1 MRDSPIVGL
10 ATRDFFGASA
20 TERLE
25 TMNPRMLAL
34 GMAVFCGLA
43 AAYLAMTYNK
53 GNQGPKMVEVLR
65 TKSKVPFR
73 EKISDPQKYFE
84 IVAVPELNLPPK
96 ILTSFDLIKDKSLNK
111 NLYEQSFVTSD
122 DLLGPNQHYLTDQIE
137 KGKRLFGLTV
147 NAESLAGGFILPG
160 STVDLIGTKR
170 LPNNNIE
177 TETVLENIRVMAV
190 GDKSTIN
197 EKQGDVRHSI
207 VENTVTLEVTPDE
220 AQILAMWKSIG
231 EIKLSARAKDD
242 NEKLN
247 IKNAKLFEDMK
258 NESLL
263 KNEPEKKKTKPGI
276 FGGNENKHTLVIFN
290 TKDAKENITNDNS
303 VEFEEYEKGKWRTV
317 FKNIRNTNAVEQ
329 PVDAPVDA
337 PEKVKQ

>member
-1 MRDSPIVGL
+1 
-10 ATRDFFGASA
+10 
-20 TERLE
+20 
-25 TMNPRMLAL
+25 MNPRMLAL
-34 GMAVFCGLA
+34 GLAVICGLA
-43 AAYLAMTYNK
+43 AAYLAMNFNK

-65 TKSKVPFR
+65 SKSKVPFR

-84 IVAVPELNLPPK
+84 IVAVTELNLPAK
-96 ILTSFDLIKDKSLNK
+96 IITSFDLIKDKSLNK
-111 NLYEQSFVTSD
+111 NLTEQSFVTSD
-122 DLLGPNQHYLTDQIE
+122 DLLGPNQQYLTDQID

-170 LPNNNIE
+170 LTNNNIE
-177 TETVLENIRVMAV
+177 TQTVLENIRVMAV

-207 VENTVTLEVTPDE
+207 VENTVTLEVTPEE

-242 NEKLN
+242 NDKLN
-247 IKNAKLFEDMK
+247 IKNAKLFEELK
-258 NESLL
+258 GEVAL
-263 KNEPEKKKTKPGI
+263 KNEPEKKKAKPNL
-276 FGGNENKHTLVIFN
+276 FGGNDNKHTLIILS
-290 TKDAKENITNDNS
+290 TKESKEGEGKGSNVENI
-303 VEFEEYEKGKWRTV
+303 EFEEYEVGKWRTV
-317 FKNIRNTNAVEQ
+317 LKNIRNSNTAEQAVEV
-329 PVDAPVDA
+329 PEVA

>member
-1 MRDSPIVGL
+1 
-10 ATRDFFGASA
+10 
-20 TERLE
+20 
-25 TMNPRMLAL
+25 MNPRMLAL

-73 EKISDPQKYFE
+73 EKISDPQKYFDL
-84 IVAVPELNLPPK
+84 IAVPELNLPSK
-96 ILTSFDLIKDKSLNK
+96 ILKSFEQVKDKSLNK
-111 NLYEQSFVTSD
+111 TLTDQSFVTED
-122 DLLGPNQHYLTDQIE
+122 DLLGANQHYLTDQLD

-170 LPNNNIE
+170 LANNNIE
-177 TETVLENIRVMAV
+177 TQTVLENIRVMAV

-207 VENTVTLEVTPDE
+207 VENTVTLEVSPEE
-220 AQILAMWKSIG
+220 AQVLAMWKSVG

-242 NEKLN
+242 NDKVNTKTTKLN
-247 IKNAKLFEDMK
+247 EELKANDV
-258 NESLL
+258 L
-263 KNEPEKKKTKPGI
+263 KNEPEKKIIKKNI

-290 TKDAKENITNDNS
+290 TKDSKENITNNDA

-317 FKNIRNTNAVEQ
+317 FKNARNTSAVEQ
-329 PVDAPVDA
+329 PDEVPVDA

>member
-1 MRDSPIVGL
+1 
-10 ATRDFFGASA
+10 
-20 TERLE
+20 
-25 TMNPRMLAL
+25 MNPRMLAL

-73 EKISDPQKYFE
+73 EKISDPQKYFDL
-84 IVAVPELNLPPK
+84 IAVPELNLPPK
-96 ILTSFDLIKDKSLNK
+96 ILKSFEQVKDKSLNK
-111 NLYEQSFVTSD
+111 TLTDQSFVTED
-122 DLLGPNQHYLTDQIE
+122 DLLGANQHYLTDQLD

-170 LPNNNIE
+170 LANNNIE
-177 TETVLENIRVMAV
+177 TQTVLENIRVMAV

-207 VENTVTLEVTPDE
+207 VENTVTLEVSPEE
-220 AQILAMWKSIG
+220 AQILAMWKSVG

-242 NEKLN
+242 NDKVNTKTTKLN
-247 IKNAKLFEDMK
+247 EELKA
-258 NESLL
+258 NEVL
-263 KNEPEKKKTKPGI
+263 KNEPEKKQIKKNI

-290 TKDAKENITNDNS
+290 TKDPKENITNNDA

-317 FKNIRNTNAVEQ
+317 FKNTRNTNAVEQ
-329 PVDAPVDA
+329 SVEVPEEV

>member
-1 MRDSPIVGL
+1 
-10 ATRDFFGASA
+10 
-20 TERLE
+20 
-25 TMNPRMLAL
+25 MNPRMLAL
-34 GMAVFCGLA
+34 GMAVFCGLG
-43 AAYLAMTYNK
+43 AAYLAMTYK

-84 IVAVPELNLPPK
+84 VVAVPEHNLPSK
-96 ILTSFDLIKDKSLNK
+96 ILISFEQVKDKSLNK
-111 NLYEQSFVTSD
+111 TLTEQSFVTSD
-122 DLLGPNQHYLTDQIE
+122 DLLGANQHYLTDQLD

-160 STVDLIGTKR
+160 ATVDLIGTKR
-170 LPNNNIE
+170 LTNNNIE
-177 TETVLENIRVMAV
+177 TQTVLENIRVMAV

-207 VENTVTLEVTPDE
+207 IETTVTLEVSPEE

-242 NEKLN
+242 IDKVNTKTTKLN
-247 IKNAKLFEDMK
+247 EELKT
-258 NESLL
+258 NEVL
-263 KNEPEKKKTKPGI
+263 KNEPEKKKIKPSI

-290 TKDAKENITNDNS
+290 TKDSKDS
-303 VEFEEYEKGKWRTV
+303 VINNNAIEFEEYEKGKWRTV
-317 FKNIRNTNAVEQ
+317 FKNNRNTNAGEQ
-329 PVDAPVDA
+329 PDEVPADV

>member
-1 MRDSPIVGL
+1 
-10 ATRDFFGASA
+10 
-20 TERLE
+20 
-25 TMNPRMLAL
+25 MNPRMLAL

-73 EKISDPQKYFE
+73 EKISDPQKYFDL
-84 IVAVPELNLPPK
+84 IAVPELNLPPK
-96 ILTSFDLIKDKSLNK
+96 ILKSFEQVKDKSLNK
-111 NLYEQSFVTSD
+111 TLTDQSFVTED
-122 DLLGPNQHYLTDQIE
+122 DLLGANQHYLTDQLD

-170 LPNNNIE
+170 LANNNIE
-177 TETVLENIRVMAV
+177 TQTVLENIRVMAV

-207 VENTVTLEVTPDE
+207 VENTVTLEVSPEE
-220 AQILAMWKSIG
+220 AQILAMWKSVG

-242 NEKLN
+242 NDKVNTKTTKLN
-247 IKNAKLFEDMK
+247 EELKA
-258 NESLL
+258 NEVL
-263 KNEPEKKKTKPGI
+263 KNEPEKKQIKKNI
-276 FGGNENKHTLVIFN
+276 FGGNENKFETFIHRP
-290 TKDAKENITNDNS
+290 KDVKDNAINIEI
-303 VEFEEYEKGKWRTV
+303 VEYEYEDGKWRTV
-317 FKNIRNTNAVEQ
+317 FKNARNSSAAEQ
-329 PVDAPVDA
+329 SNEVPEEV

>member
-1 MRDSPIVGL
+1 
-10 ATRDFFGASA
+10 
-20 TERLE
+20 
-25 TMNPRMLAL
+25 
-34 GMAVFCGLA
+34 LA

-73 EKISDPQKYFE
+73 EKISDPQKYFDL
-84 IVAVPELNLPPK
+84 IAVPELNLPSK
-96 ILTSFDLIKDKSLNK
+96 ILKSFEQVKDKSLNK
-111 NLYEQSFVTSD
+111 TLTDQSFVTED
-122 DLLGPNQHYLTDQIE
+122 DLLGANQHYLTDQLD

-170 LPNNNIE
+170 LANNNIE
-177 TETVLENIRVMAV
+177 TQTVLENIRVMAV

-207 VENTVTLEVTPDE
+207 VENTVTLEVSPEE
-220 AQILAMWKSIG
+220 AQVLAMWKSVG

-242 NEKLN
+242 NDKVNTKTTKLN
-247 IKNAKLFEDMK
+247 EELKANDV
-258 NESLL
+258 L
-263 KNEPEKKKTKPGI
+263 KNEPEKKIIKKNI

-290 TKDAKENITNDNS
+290 TKDSKENITNNDA

-317 FKNIRNTNAVEQ
+317 FKNTRNTSAVEQ
-329 PVDAPVDA
+329 SVEVPEEV

>member
-1 MRDSPIVGL
+1 
-10 ATRDFFGASA
+10 
-20 TERLE
+20 
-25 TMNPRMLAL
+25 MNPRMLAL

-73 EKISDPQKYFE
+73 EKISDPQKYFDL
-84 IVAVPELNLPPK
+84 IAVPELNLPPK
-96 ILTSFDLIKDKSLNK
+96 ILKSFEQVKDKSLNK
-111 NLYEQSFVTSD
+111 TLTDQSFVTED
-122 DLLGPNQHYLTDQIE
+122 DLLGANQHYLTDQLD

-170 LPNNNIE
+170 LANNNIE
-177 TETVLENIRVMAV
+177 TQTVLENIRVMAV

-207 VENTVTLEVTPDE
+207 VENTVTLEVSPEE
-220 AQILAMWKSIG
+220 AQVLAMWKSIG

-242 NEKLN
+242 NDKVNTKTTKLN
-247 IKNAKLFEDMK
+247 EELKATDV
-258 NESLL
+258 L
-263 KNEPEKKKTKPGI
+263 KNEPEKKKIKKNI
-276 FGGNENKHTLVIFN
+276 FGGNDNKHTLVIFN
-290 TKDAKENITNDNS
+290 TKDSKENITTNDA

-317 FKNIRNTNAVEQ
+317 IKNMVNTNAGEQ
-329 PVDAPVDA
+329 PDEVPVDA

>member
-1 MRDSPIVGL
+1 
-10 ATRDFFGASA
+10 
-20 TERLE
+20 
-25 TMNPRMLAL
+25 MNPRMLAL

-73 EKISDPQKYFE
+73 EKISDPQKYFDL
-84 IVAVPELNLPPK
+84 IAVPELNLPPK
-96 ILTSFDLIKDKSLNK
+96 ILKSFEQVKDKSLNK
-111 NLYEQSFVTSD
+111 TLTDQSFVTED
-122 DLLGPNQHYLTDQIE
+122 DLLGANQHYLTDQLD

-170 LPNNNIE
+170 LANNNIE
-177 TETVLENIRVMAV
+177 TQTVLENIRVMAV

-207 VENTVTLEVTPDE
+207 VENTVTLEVSPEE
-220 AQILAMWKSIG
+220 AQVLAMWKSVG

-242 NEKLN
+242 NDKVNTKTTKLN
-247 IKNAKLFEDMK
+247 EELKANDV
-258 NESLL
+258 L
-263 KNEPEKKKTKPGI
+263 KNEPEKKIIKKNI

-290 TKDAKENITNDNS
+290 TKDSKENITNNDA

-317 FKNIRNTNAVEQ
+317 FKNTRNTSAVEQ
-329 PVDAPVDA
+329 SVEVPEEV

>member
-1 MRDSPIVGL
+1 
-10 ATRDFFGASA
+10 
-20 TERLE
+20 
-25 TMNPRMLAL
+25 MNPRMLAL

-73 EKISDPQKYFE
+73 EKISDPQKYFDL
-84 IVAVPELNLPPK
+84 IAIPDLNLPPK
-96 ILTSFDLIKDKSLNK
+96 ILKSFEQVKDKSLNK
-111 NLYEQSFVTSD
+111 TLTDQSFVTED
-122 DLLGPNQHYLTDQIE
+122 DLLGANQHYLTDQLD

-170 LPNNNIE
+170 LANNNIE
-177 TETVLENIRVMAV
+177 TQTVLENIRVMAV

-207 VENTVTLEVTPDE
+207 VENTVTLEVSPEE
-220 AQILAMWKSIG
+220 AQVLAMWKSIG

-242 NEKLN
+242 NDKVNTKTTKLN
-247 IKNAKLFEDMK
+247 EELKANDV
-258 NESLL
+258 L
-263 KNEPEKKKTKPGI
+263 KNEPEKKKIKSGI

-290 TKDAKENITNDNS
+290 TKDSKENITNNDA

-317 FKNIRNTNAVEQ
+317 FKNARNSNLAEKSDEVPEE
-329 PVDAPVDA
+329 V

>member
-1 MRDSPIVGL
+1 
-10 ATRDFFGASA
+10 
-20 TERLE
+20 
-25 TMNPRMLAL
+25 MNPRMLAL

-73 EKISDPQKYFE
+73 EKISDPQKYFDL
-84 IVAVPELNLPPK
+84 IAVPELNLPSK
-96 ILTSFDLIKDKSLNK
+96 ILKSFEQVKDKSLNK
-111 NLYEQSFVTSD
+111 TLTDQSFVTED
-122 DLLGPNQHYLTDQIE
+122 DLLGANQHYLTDQLD

-160 STVDLIGTKR
+160 STGDLIGTKR
-170 LPNNNIE
+170 LANNNTE
-177 TETVLENIRVMAV
+177 TQTVLENIRVMAV

-207 VENTVTLEVTPDE
+207 VENTVTLEVSPEE
-220 AQILAMWKSIG
+220 AQILAMWKSVG

-242 NEKLN
+242 NDKVNTKTTKLN
-247 IKNAKLFEDMK
+247 E
-258 NESLL
+258 EL
-263 KNEPEKKKTKPGI
+263 KANDVLKSEPEKKKIKSSI

-290 TKDAKENITNDNS
+290 TKDSKENITNNDA

-317 FKNIRNTNAVEQ
+317 FKNARNTSAVEQ
-329 PVDAPVDA
+329 SVEVPEEV

>member
-1 MRDSPIVGL
+1 
-10 ATRDFFGASA
+10 
-20 TERLE
+20 
-25 TMNPRMLAL
+25 MLAL

-73 EKISDPQKYFE
+73 EKISDPQKYFDL
-84 IVAVPELNLPPK
+84 IAVPELNLPPK
-96 ILTSFDLIKDKSLNK
+96 ILKSFEQVKDKSLNK
-111 NLYEQSFVTSD
+111 TLTDQSFVTED
-122 DLLGPNQHYLTDQIE
+122 DLLGANQHYLTDQLD

-170 LPNNNIE
+170 LANNNIE
-177 TETVLENIRVMAV
+177 TQTVLENIRVMAV

-207 VENTVTLEVTPDE
+207 VENTVTLEVSPEE
-220 AQILAMWKSIG
+220 AQVLAMWKSVG

-242 NEKLN
+242 NDKVNTKTTKLN
-247 IKNAKLFEDMK
+247 EELKANDV
-258 NESLL
+258 L
-263 KNEPEKKKTKPGI
+263 KNEPEKKIIKKNI

-290 TKDAKENITNDNS
+290 TKDSKENITNNDA

-317 FKNIRNTNAVEQ
+317 FKNTRNTSAVEQ
-329 PVDAPVDA
+329 SVEVPEEV

>member
-1 MRDSPIVGL
+1 
-10 ATRDFFGASA
+10 
-20 TERLE
+20 
-25 TMNPRMLAL
+25 MNPRMLAL

-73 EKISDPQKYFE
+73 EKISDPQKYFDL
-84 IVAVPELNLPPK
+84 IAVPELNLPPK
-96 ILTSFDLIKDKSLNK
+96 ILKSFEQVKDKSLNK
-111 NLYEQSFVTSD
+111 TLTDQSFVTED
-122 DLLGPNQHYLTDQIE
+122 DLLGANQHYLTDQLD

-170 LPNNNIE
+170 LANNNTE
-177 TETVLENIRVMAV
+177 TQTVLENIRVMAV

-207 VENTVTLEVTPDE
+207 VENTVTLEVSPEE
-220 AQILAMWKSIG
+220 AQILAMWKSVG

-242 NEKLN
+242 NDKVNTKTTKLN
-247 IKNAKLFEDMK
+247 EELKA
-258 NESLL
+258 NEVL
-263 KNEPEKKKTKPGI
+263 KNEPEKKQIKKNI

-290 TKDAKENITNDNS
+290 TKDSKENVTTNDA

-317 FKNIRNTNAVEQ
+317 FKNTRNSNLAEKPDEVPEE
-329 PVDAPVDA
+329 V

>member
-1 MRDSPIVGL
+1 
-10 ATRDFFGASA
+10 
-20 TERLE
+20 
-25 TMNPRMLAL
+25 MNPRMLAL
-34 GMAVFCGLA
+34 GMAVFCGLG
-43 AAYLAMTYNK
+43 AAYLAMTYK

-84 IVAVPELNLPPK
+84 VVAVPELNLPSK
-96 ILTSFDLIKDKSLNK
+96 ILISFEQVKDKSLNK
-111 NLYEQSFVTSD
+111 TLTEQSFVTSD
-122 DLLGPNQHYLTDQIE
+122 DLLGANQHYLTDQLD

-160 STVDLIGTKR
+160 ATVDLIGTKR
-170 LPNNNIE
+170 LTNNNIE
-177 TETVLENIRVMAV
+177 TQTVLENIRVMAV

-207 VENTVTLEVTPDE
+207 IETTVTLEVSPEE

-242 NEKLN
+242 IDKVNTKTTKLN
-247 IKNAKLFEDMK
+247 EELKT
-258 NESLL
+258 NEVL
-263 KNEPEKKKTKPGI
+263 KNEPEKKKIKPSI

-290 TKDAKENITNDNS
+290 TKDSKDS
-303 VEFEEYEKGKWRTV
+303 VINNNAIEFEEYEKGKWRTV
-317 FKNIRNTNAVEQ
+317 FKNNRNTNAGEQ
-329 PVDAPVDA
+329 PDEVPADV

>member
-1 MRDSPIVGL
+1 
-10 ATRDFFGASA
+10 
-20 TERLE
+20 
-25 TMNPRMLAL
+25 MNPRMLAL

-65 TKSKVPFR
+65 TKGKVPFR

-84 IVAVPELNLPPK
+84 VVAVPELNLPSN
-96 ILTSFDLIKDKSLNK
+96 ILISFDLIKDKTLNK
-111 NLYEQSFVTSD
+111 NLAEQSFITKD
-122 DLLGPNQHYLTDQIE
+122 DLLDPNQHYLTDQLN

-160 STVDLIGTKR
+160 SAVDLIGTKR
-170 LPNNNIE
+170 LANNNIE
-177 TETVLENIRVMAV
+177 TQTVLENIRVMAV

-197 EKQGDVRHSI
+197 EKPGDVRHSI
-207 VENTVTLEVTPDE
+207 VENTVTLEVSPEE
-220 AQILAMWKSIG
+220 AQVLAMWKSIG

-242 NEKLN
+242 NDKVNTKTTKLN
-247 IKNAKLFEDMK
+247 EELKTNDV
-258 NESLL
+258 L
-263 KNEPEKKKTKPGI
+263 KNEPEKKKIKKNI
-276 FGGNENKHTLVIFN
+276 FGGNDNKHTLVIFN
-290 TKDAKENITNDNS
+290 TKDSKENITTNDA

-317 FKNIRNTNAVEQ
+317 FKNARNSNAAEQ
-329 PVDAPVDA
+329 PEEVPGDA

>member
-1 MRDSPIVGL
+1 
-10 ATRDFFGASA
+10 
-20 TERLE
+20 
-25 TMNPRMLAL
+25 MNPRMLAL

-73 EKISDPQKYFE
+73 EKISDPQKYFDL
-84 IVAVPELNLPPK
+84 IAIPDLNLPPK
-96 ILTSFDLIKDKSLNK
+96 ILKSFEQVKDKSLNK
-111 NLYEQSFVTSD
+111 TLTDQSFVTED
-122 DLLGPNQHYLTDQIE
+122 DLLGANQHYLTDQLD

-170 LPNNNIE
+170 LANNNIE
-177 TETVLENIRVMAV
+177 TQTVLENIRVMAV

-207 VENTVTLEVTPDE
+207 VENTVTLEVSPEE
-220 AQILAMWKSIG
+220 AQILAMWKSVG

-242 NEKLN
+242 NDKVNTKTTKLN
-247 IKNAKLFEDMK
+247 EELKANDV
-258 NESLL
+258 L
-263 KNEPEKKKTKPGI
+263 KNEPEKKIIKKNI
-276 FGGNENKHTLVIFN
+276 FGGNDKKFETFIHRP
-290 TKDAKENITNDNS
+290 KDVKDNALNIEI
-303 VEFEEYEKGKWRTV
+303 VEYEYEDGKWRTV
-317 FKNIRNTNAVEQ
+317 FKNARNSSAAEQ
-329 PVDAPVDA
+329 SNEVPEEV

>member
-1 MRDSPIVGL
+1 
-10 ATRDFFGASA
+10 
-20 TERLE
+20 
-25 TMNPRMLAL
+25 MNPRMLAL

-73 EKISDPQKYFE
+73 EKISDPQKYFDL
-84 IVAVPELNLPPK
+84 IAIPDLNLPPK
-96 ILTSFDLIKDKSLNK
+96 ILKSFEQVKDKSLNK
-111 NLYEQSFVTSD
+111 TLTDQSFVTED
-122 DLLGPNQHYLTDQIE
+122 DLLGANQHYLTDQLD

-170 LPNNNIE
+170 LANNNIE
-177 TETVLENIRVMAV
+177 TQTVLENIRVMAV

-207 VENTVTLEVTPDE
+207 VENTVTLEVSPEE
-220 AQILAMWKSIG
+220 AQILAMWKSVG

-242 NEKLN
+242 NDKVNTKTTKLN
-247 IKNAKLFEDMK
+247 EELKANDV
-258 NESLL
+258 L
-263 KNEPEKKKTKPGI
+263 KNEPEKKKIKSGI

-290 TKDAKENITNDNS
+290 TKDAKENITNNDA

-317 FKNIRNTNAVEQ
+317 FKNARNTNAVEQ
-329 PVDAPVDA
+329 SAEVPEEV

>member
-1 MRDSPIVGL
+1 
-10 ATRDFFGASA
+10 
-20 TERLE
+20 
-25 TMNPRMLAL
+25 
-34 GMAVFCGLA
+34 MAVFCGLA

-73 EKISDPQKYFE
+73 EKISDPQKYFDL
-84 IVAVPELNLPPK
+84 IAVPELNLPSK
-96 ILTSFDLIKDKSLNK
+96 ILKSFEQVKDKSLNK
-111 NLYEQSFVTSD
+111 TLTDQSFVTED
-122 DLLGPNQHYLTDQIE
+122 DLLGANQHYLTDQLD

-170 LPNNNIE
+170 LANNNIE
-177 TETVLENIRVMAV
+177 TQTVLENIRVMAV

-207 VENTVTLEVTPDE
+207 VENTVTLEVSPEE
-220 AQILAMWKSIG
+220 AQVLAMWKSVG

-242 NEKLN
+242 NDKVNTKTTKLN
-247 IKNAKLFEDMK
+247 EELKANDV
-258 NESLL
+258 L
-263 KNEPEKKKTKPGI
+263 KNEPEKKIIKKNI

-290 TKDAKENITNDNS
+290 TKDSKENITNNDA

-317 FKNIRNTNAVEQ
+317 FKNTRNTSAVEQ
-329 PVDAPVDA
+329 SVEVPEEV

>member
-1 MRDSPIVGL
+1 
-10 ATRDFFGASA
+10 
-20 TERLE
+20 
-25 TMNPRMLAL
+25 MNPRMLAL

-73 EKISDPQKYFE
+73 EKISDPQKYFDL
-84 IVAVPELNLPPK
+84 IAVPELNLPSK
-96 ILTSFDLIKDKSLNK
+96 ILKSFEQVKDKSLNK
-111 NLYEQSFVTSD
+111 TLTDQSFVTED
-122 DLLGPNQHYLTDQIE
+122 DLLGANQHYLTDQLD

-170 LPNNNIE
+170 LANNNIE
-177 TETVLENIRVMAV
+177 TQTVLENIRVMAV

-207 VENTVTLEVTPDE
+207 VENTVTLEVSPEE
-220 AQILAMWKSIG
+220 AQVLAMWKSVG

-242 NEKLN
+242 NEKVNTKTTKLN
-247 IKNAKLFEDMK
+247 EELKANDV
-258 NESLL
+258 L
-263 KNEPEKKKTKPGI
+263 KNEPEKKIIKKNI

-290 TKDAKENITNDNS
+290 TKDSKENITNNDA

-317 FKNIRNTNAVEQ
+317 FKNTRNTSAVEQ
-329 PVDAPVDA
+329 SVEVPEEV

>member
-1 MRDSPIVGL
+1 L
-10 ATRDFFGASA
+10 AVTYKQG
-20 TERLE
+20 
-25 TMNPRMLAL
+25 NP
-34 GMAVFCGLA
+34 
-43 AAYLAMTYNK
+43 
-53 GNQGPKMVEVLR
+53 GPKMVEVLR

-73 EKISDPQKYFE
+73 EKLSDPQKYFE
-84 IVAVPELNLPPK
+84 VIAVPELNLPSK
-96 ILTSFDLIKDKSLNK
+96 ILKSFEQVKDKSLNK
-111 NLYEQSFVTSD
+111 TLTDQSFVTED
-122 DLLGPNQHYLTDQIE
+122 DLLGANQHYLTDQLD

-170 LPNNNIE
+170 LANNNIE
-177 TETVLENIRVMAV
+177 TQTVLENIRVMAV

-207 VENTVTLEVTPDE
+207 VENTVTLEVSPEE
-220 AQILAMWKSIG
+220 AQILAMWKSVG

-242 NEKLN
+242 NDKVNTKTTKLN
-247 IKNAKLFEDMK
+247 E
-258 NESLL
+258 EL
-263 KNEPEKKKTKPGI
+263 KANDVLKSEPEKKKIKSSI

-290 TKDAKENITNDNS
+290 TKDSKENITNNDA

-317 FKNIRNTNAVEQ
+317 FKNARNTSAVEQ
-329 PVDAPVDA
+329 SVEVPEEV

>member
-1 MRDSPIVGL
+1 
-10 ATRDFFGASA
+10 
-20 TERLE
+20 
-25 TMNPRMLAL
+25 MNPRMLAL
-34 GMAVFCGLA
+34 GMAVFCGLG
-43 AAYLAMTYNK
+43 AAYLALTYK
-53 GNQGPKMVEVLR
+53 GNQGQKMVEVLR

-84 IVAVPELNLPPK
+84 IVAIADLNLPSK
-96 ILTSFDLIKDKSLNK
+96 ILKSFEQVKDKSLNK
-111 NLYEQSFVTSD
+111 TLTDQSFVTED
-122 DLLGPNQHYLTDQIE
+122 DLLGANQHYLTDQLD

-170 LPNNNIE
+170 LANNNIE
-177 TETVLENIRVMAV
+177 TQTVLENIRVMAV

-207 VENTVTLEVTPDE
+207 IETTVTLEVSPE
-220 AQILAMWKSIG
+220 QAQILAMWKSIG

-242 NEKLN
+242 NDKVNTKTTKLN
-247 IKNAKLFEDMK
+247 EELKPD
-258 NESLL
+258 L
-263 KNEPEKKKTKPGI
+263 KNEPEKKKIKPSI

-290 TKDAKENITNDNS
+290 TKDSKDS
-303 VEFEEYEKGKWRTV
+303 VINNNAIEFEEYEKGKWRTV
-317 FKNIRNTNAVEQ
+317 FKNTRNTNAVEQ
-329 PVDAPVDA
+329 SVEVPEEV